1 MVRDGDFAG
10 SDNFFDHHDIF
21 RNSIRQCTHRNL
33 IAAGVA
39 PGGHALLPEAFC
51 FCHERAHVTANAVSS
66 EAADN
71 GCHTE
76 LVQAFHRRLR
86 GAVGKAALAASAEHV
101 NMAVDKA
108 RCQDKSGSVYGLR
121 AREQAVCRYRAG
133 ICDLDNFIIH
143 SKNVFSSEVFRRI
156 DVYVL
161 K

>member
-1 MVRDGDFAG
+1 MPCSRRPFVFAT
-10 SDNFFDHHDIF
+10 SAH
-21 RNSIRQCTHRNL
+21 
-33 IAAGVA
+33 
-39 PGGHALLPEAFC
+39 
-51 FCHERAHVTANAVSS
+51 HVTANAVSS

-86 GAVGKAALAASAEHV
+86 GAVGKAALTASAEHV
-101 NMAVDKA
+101 NMAVNKA